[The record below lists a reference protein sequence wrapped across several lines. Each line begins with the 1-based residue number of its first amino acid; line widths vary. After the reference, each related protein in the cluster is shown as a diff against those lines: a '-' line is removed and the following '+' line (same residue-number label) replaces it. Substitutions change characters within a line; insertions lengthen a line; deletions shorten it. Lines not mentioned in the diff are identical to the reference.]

1 MTKQFLKLFFIGL
14 LYFAGAGAGAGE
26 PSPDPTGY
34 WQGKI
39 TYREADLPF
48 RLNIQ
53 KEKAG
58 LAALLDIPSLVYAGQ
73 AIPIKQTGPDAFIL
87 TFPFGIGEF
96 EWSPGGWIEKESPI
110 SLTLVRGTPP
120 PYRKIQISFGAF
132 EPEISGT
139 VYMPQGDGPF
149 PAVVLIAGSGQA
161 NRSQWTYASWADYYA
176 RLGYAAFVYDR
187 RPEFTNLPN
196 GQLMDFYD
204 HGRDLAAA
212 VDKLNSLP
220 GIDPSKIGVSAHSRG
235 TWIAQALN
243 EFVPDLAFMIFIS
256 PAISTPGEQA
266 VESNLTGMAQD
277 GLDAADMAAARTYL
291 RLYFYVAETGK
302 GWDLL
307 QAAMK
312 EAENTPWFQYVD
324 QPTALEDLK
333 WWQVHMNFSSRDKL
347 QKLTVPVLALW
358 GEDDFIAPWV
368 AYQGK
373 FTSDLEMAGNK
384 NFTSMI
390 FEGADHRLE
399 VNPHVDSGGAWHWF
413 GMAPGVLEQ
422 IRDWLGLILAQN

>member
-14 LYFAGAGAGAGE
+14 LYFAGAGADAAE
-26 PSPDPTGY
+26 PTPDATGY
-34 WQGKI
+34 WQGNF
-39 TYREADLPF
+39 TFREAILPF

-53 KEKAG
+53 NETAG
-58 LAALLDIPSLVYAGQ
+58 ITARLDIPSLVYAGQ
-73 AIPIKQTGPDAFIL
+73 AIPIEQTGLDGFVL
-87 TFPFGIGEF
+87 TFPFGLGNL
-96 EWSPGGWIEKESPI
+96 EWDPNGWVEKESGI
-110 SLTLVRGTPP
+110 SVDLVRDTPP
-120 PYRKIQISFGAF
+120 PYSKIDLTFGAF
-132 EPEISGT
+132 DPEVSGT
-139 VYMPQGDGPF
+139 VYMPKGDGPF

-187 RPEFTNLPN
+187 RPEFTNLPT
-196 GQLMDFYD
+196 GELMNFNA
-204 HGRDLAAA
+204 HARDVAAA
-212 VDKLNSLP
+212 VAKLKTTP
-220 GIDPSKIGVSAHSRG
+220 GIDPAKIGVAGMSRG
-235 TWIAQALN
+235 NWIALALSDY
-243 EFVPDLAFMIFIS
+243 VPDLAFMIFIS

-333 WWQVHMNFSSRDKL
+333 WWQVHMNFSARHHL
-347 QKLTVPVLALW
+347 QKTTIPVLALW
-358 GEDDFIAPWV
+358 GGDDFITPWV

-399 VNPHVDSGGAWHWF
+399 VNPHVDSDGAWHWF